1 MLPIII
7 VAAVAVPLLVIAFVA
22 NRRKTER
29 GEHPEQEDP
38 AARAAEQEEY
48 EDEFEKAEAYQAEW
62 REEQH
67 KTEPED
73 KFY

>member
-1 MLPIII
+1 MASTPS
-7 VAAVAVPLLVIAFVA
+7 
-22 NRRKTER
+22 RRTR
-29 GEHPEQEDP
+29 PP
-38 AARAAEQEEY
+38 RAAEQEEY